1 METHNECRGMKKCH
15 FLTNISLYIGNC
27 TKYGHSYYTIRIGNR
42 SELLSLSTTIFNDL
56 E

>member
-1 METHNECRGMKKCH
+1 MQGYEKMR

-42 SELLSLSTTIFNDL
+42 SELLNATIFNDL